1 MSPLHSE
8 LVSLIRRDGPLSFER
23 YMELCLY
30 HPQFGY
36 YTSKS
41 GERFGRE
48 GDYYTSAQ
56 LGTVFAQIMLRR
68 FEAMR
73 NEVGGDFT
81 IVEVGPG
88 RGDFGRV
95 IATHFPYIPIEYG
108 DPWPDRPIRGC
119 IFSNEFFDAL
129 PVRAY
134 RGDTE
139 VLVTERDGALGWL
152 GDPPDREFSP
162 RATEWMERFAGTLEC
177 GYVVAVDYGYR
188 GRERERFPAG
198 SLMTYRKHQAS
209 EDVFADPGERD
220 ITAHVDFD
228 LLADAGCAAGL
239 VETAFDPQSR
249 YLMRIGET
257 DQFACVFEGCAT
269 ETERVKSTL
278 MLKNL
283 LFGIGETMRVL
294 EMRKEKLATDKHG

>member
-1 MSPLHSE
+1 MTPLHSE
-8 LVSLIRRDGPLSFER
+8 LVPLIRRDGPISFES
-23 YMELCLY
+23 YMNLCLY
-30 HPQFGY
+30 HPEFGY

-41 GERFGRE
+41 AERFGRD

-56 LGTVFAQIMLRR
+56 LGTVFAEIMMRR
-68 FEAMR
+68 FAAMR
-73 NEVGGDFT
+73 HEVGEDFT
-81 IVEVGPG
+81 ILEVGPG

-95 IATHFPYIPIEYG
+95 IAREFPYIPVEYG
-108 DPWPDRPIRGC
+108 DSWPDRSIRGC

-134 RGDTE
+134 RDDVE
-139 VLVTERDGALGWL
+139 ALVTERDGTLGWW
-152 GDPPDREFSP
+152 GDPPNREFSP
-162 RATEWMERFAGTLEC
+162 RAASWMQRFAQTLEF

-188 GRERERFPAG
+188 GLERERFPAG

-228 LLADAGCAAGL
+228 LLADAGRAAGL
-239 VETAFDPQSR
+239 EETAFDPQSR
-249 YLMRIGET
+249 YLMRIGEA
-257 DQFACVFEGCAT
+257 DQFACIFDACKT
-269 ETERVKSTL
+269 ETDRVKVTL

-294 EMRKEKLATDKHG
+294 EMRKGVSDPTWLS